1 MMTLRVTGLRVMFA
15 IGMLIALV
23 VSIVIFLLALIR
35 RQRAFHPH
43 GTVCNAE
50 VTALD
55 EVGQRLAGPA
65 RVRLSP
71 STGEQSS
78 TSPGIFGM
86 AIKLGNDQD
95 LAVATF
101 ESFIHVSDGTNN
113 TNVADYL
120 ANQYSSVAPWRARGL
135 GVIWLRAI
143 PGPSAPAPSTGS
155 KILSPGAT
163 GATSEPI
170 ERLDAAIAAGRAI
183 FVLEARDRPGR
194 YGALRSRLVEV
205 RLTERL
211 PDDDPKFHISMF
223 RTGRG
228 VVPTGFRNGLRA
240 IVYPVSQFARGLRG
254 G

>member
-1 MMTLRVTGLRVMFA
+1 MMTMRVAGLRLLFGV
-15 IGMLIALV
+15 GMLIALV
-23 VSIVIFLLALIR
+23 VSIVIFLLSLIR

-55 EVGQRLAGPA
+55 EVGGRLAGPA
-65 RVRLSP
+65 RVRLS
-71 STGEQSS
+71 SS
-78 TSPGIFGM
+78 TAEENSPSQTILGM

-101 ESFIHVSDGTNN
+101 ESFIHVGAGTAN

-120 ANQYSSVAPWRARGL
+120 ANQYSSVAPWRASGL

-143 PGPSAPAPSTGS
+143 PVPAADAPKTG
-155 KILSPGAT
+155 T
-163 GATSEPI
+163 RV
-170 ERLDAAIAAGRAI
+170 ERLDADIAARRAI
-183 FVLEARDRPGR
+183 FVLEARDRPGPH
-194 YGALRSRLVEV
+194 GALRSRLVEV

-228 VVPTGFRNGLRA
+228 IVPTGFRNGLRA